1 MARLNGVSHAFAAYD
16 ETSDSNV
23 FFFVLR
29 AGGLSDA
36 EISILV
42 RAAVL
47 GKRAALGGHGDM
59 YGIASA
65 KNRPMTTIGG

>member
-1 MARLNGVSHAFAAYD
+1 MNKDLALLRLFCP
-16 ETSDSNV
+16 
-23 FFFVLR
+23 

-36 EISILV
+36 EIAVLI

-47 GKRAALGGHGDM
+47 GKRAALGGHEDM

>member
-1 MARLNGVSHAFAAYD
+1 MRV
-16 ETSDSNV
+16 TWSNV
-23 FFFVLR
+23 R

-36 EISILV
+36 EISVLV

-47 GKRAALGGHGDM
+47 GKRSALGGHEDM
-59 YGIASA
+59 YGIAGA